1 MEDLFENWSETKAT
15 LLDGLDAQKQAIVG
29 PLLENQKAQMVAESA
44 AGGAGVTQAHD
55 IAGFRKI
62 LIPMIRRIIPGSIAT
77 ELVGVQPMT
86 GPVGLVY
93 TLRYR
98 YSEAMVTDGSRNPF
112 GDPNSIAPNDEVFG
126 NVSPIRAFY
135 SGSTGSDQV
144 AGASGISHPGQHA
157 GSSPGDLNTAE
168 PANIDGTENVA
179 GDGGRAWE
187 SSLDAADVA
196 GHPDNFDFGPHS
208 DPGSLAE
215 GATNSNGD
223 RGAGYFKD
231 VAGSLYGGSGS
242 FLEGSGG
249 RKMTLDVVSQAVE
262 AGSRKLQAGWTIEA
276 MQDLNAQHGLDL
288 ESEMT
293 QALSAEIV
301 QEIDYEVITDLLALA
316 GTVATF
322 DGAGD
327 GIYGGGGGG
336 NYAPAYVGDR
346 LANLGVVINRVANEI
361 ARKTRRG
368 AGNFIVCSPLMVS
381 ILQSA
386 AKSVFAPAV
395 EGSFK
400 GPNNTMLVG
409 TLNGTIK
416 VYSYLWNQAGAG
428 VDLSRPGASPLSQA
442 SDVMLIGYKGG
453 NGETDAGYFYCPYV
467 PLMSSGVVVNPVTF
481 QPVVS
486 LMTRYGK
493 AIFVNAETSLGN
505 SSDYYG
511 KVTTSNLDLR

>member
-1 MEDLFENWSETKAT
+1 MDELFENWSETKAA
-15 LLDGLDAQKQAIVG
+15 LLEGLDATRQKVVA
-29 PLLENQKAQMVAESA
+29 PLLENQKNFMINEAAA
-44 AGGAGVTQAHD
+44 AGSTGAHD

-62 LIPMIRRIIPGSIAT
+62 LIPMIRRIIPGTIAT

-98 YSEAMVTDGSRNPF
+98 YTDAVANTTHSNPF
-112 GDPNSIAPNDEVFG
+112 SLPGAIGSGDEVFG
-126 NVSPIRAFY
+126 NSSPIRQWY
-135 SGSTGSDQV
+135 SSGAGGAGGSPGAACNATDQKPGANGVAAEDAAGVMNTPITGTD
-144 AGASGISHPGQHA
+144 ASGNAWPSTVPA
-157 GSSPGDLNTAE
+157 GDTSGNLNGNTFG
-168 PANIDGTENVA
+168 PFGENVS
-179 GDGGRAWE
+179 DLGRC
-187 SSLDAADVA
+187 DV
-196 GHPDNFDFGPHS
+196 S
-208 DPGSLAE
+208 
-215 GATNSNGD
+215 
-223 RGAGYFKD
+223 
-231 VAGSLYGGSGS
+231 GSLYGGSGS
-242 FLEGSGG
+242 TMEGSGG
-249 RKMTLDVVSQAVE
+249 RRMTMDVVSQAVE

-301 QEIDYEVITDLLALA
+301 QEIDQEIITDLLALA
-316 GTVATF
+316 GTVDSF
-322 DGAGD
+322 DGAGA
-327 GIYGGGGGG
+327 GTYGTGG
-336 NYAPAYVGDR
+336 NYTPGFVGDR
-346 LANLGVVINRVANEI
+346 LANMAVIINRVANEI

-368 AGNFIVCSPLMVS
+368 AGNYIVVSPLIVS

-428 VDLSRPGASPLSQA
+428 LDLGATSPLQPA
-442 SDVMLIGYKGG
+442 TDTILVGYKGG
-453 NGETDAGYFYCPYV
+453 NGETDTGYFYCPYI
-467 PLMSSGVVVNPVTF
+467 PLMSSGVVVNPTTF

-493 AIFVNAETSLGN
+493 AVFTHTETSLGN
-505 SSDYYG
+505 SADYYG
-511 KVTTSNLDLR
+511 KISVVNLDLT

>member
-1 MEDLFENWSETKAT
+1 MNELFENWNETKAA
-15 LLDGLDAQKQAIVG
+15 LLEGLTAEKQAVVD
-29 PLLENQKAQMVAESA
+29 PLLENQKNHLIAESA
-44 AGGAGVTQAHD
+44 AAGSTQAHD
-55 IAGFRKI
+55 VANFRKI
-62 LIPMIRRIIPGSIAT
+62 LIPMIRRIITGTIGR
-77 ELVGVQPMT
+77 EFVGVQPMS

-98 YSEAMVTDGSRNPF
+98 YAEAVANTTHSNPF
-112 GDPNSIAPNDEVFG
+112 GLPGAIAVDDEVFG
-126 NVSPIRAFY
+126 NVSPIRQWY
-135 SGSTGSDQV
+135 SGGIDAGDSP
-144 AGASGISHPGQHA
+144 AGASGLGSAGQAGTADISGTDASGVGHQSAMAAGSAAGQGAVYAESTLDGHA
-157 GSSPGDLNTAE
+157 GH
-168 PANIDGTENVA
+168 
-179 GDGGRAWE
+179 GG
-187 SSLDAADVA
+187 SQ
-196 GHPDNFDFGPHS
+196 
-208 DPGSLAE
+208 
-215 GATNSNGD
+215 
-223 RGAGYFKD
+223 
-231 VAGSLYGGSGS
+231 YGGSGS
-242 FLEGSGG
+242 FIEGSGG

-262 AGSRKLQAGWTIEA
+262 AGSRKLQAGWTVEA

-301 QEIDYEVITDLLALA
+301 QEIDQEVITDLVALA
-316 GTVATF
+316 GTVESF
-322 DGAGD
+322 DGAGA
-327 GIYGGGGGG
+327 GVYGGGGAG

-346 LANLGVVINRVANEI
+346 LANLGVLINRVANEI

-368 AGNFIVCSPLMVS
+368 AGNFVVVSPMIVS

-400 GPNNTMLVG
+400 GPNNTQLVG

-428 VDLSRPGASPLSQA
+428 VDMGAPAPGNDDTIL
-442 SDVMLIGYKGG
+442 VGYKGG
-453 NGETDAGYFYCPYV
+453 NGETDAGYFYCPYI

-493 AIFVNAETSLGN
+493 SVFTRAETSLGN

-511 KVTTSNLDLR
+511 KIAVNDLDLT

>member
-1 MEDLFENWSETKAT
+1 MEGLFENWSETKAA
-15 LLDGLDAQKQAIVG
+15 LLEGLDAQKQKVVA
-29 PLLENQKAQMVAESA
+29 PLLENQKNHMINEAAA
-44 AGGAGVTQAHD
+44 AGSTAAHD

-62 LIPMIRRIIPGSIAT
+62 LIPMIRRIIPGTIAT

-98 YSEAMVTDGSRNPF
+98 YAEAVSNGGSNEF
-112 GDPNSIAPNDEVFG
+112 GLPGQINVNDEVFG
-126 NVSPIRAFY
+126 NDSPIRQWY
-135 SGSTGSDQV
+135 SGG
-144 AGASGISHPGQHA
+144 AGAA
-157 GSSPGDLNTAE
+157 GAPNTAE
-168 PANIDGTENVA
+168 DQDAGAGAIDNLATANAPIDPEGTGVA
-179 GDGGRAWE
+179 WP
-187 SSLDAADVA
+187 SSLPGAV
-196 GHPDNFDFGPHS
+196 FGGG
-208 DPGSLAE
+208 PGSFS
-215 GATNSNGD
+215 GTDVNGQ
-223 RGAGYFKD
+223 
-231 VAGSLYGGSGS
+231 LHGGSGS
-242 FLEGSGG
+242 MIEGSGG
-249 RKMTLDVVSQAVE
+249 RKMTMDVVSQAVE

-301 QEIDYEVITDLLALA
+301 QEIDQEIITDLIALA
-316 GTVATF
+316 GTIDTF

-327 GIYGGGGGG
+327 GIYGGGGAG

-346 LANLGVVINRVANEI
+346 LANISVIINRVANEI

-368 AGNFIVCSPLMVS
+368 AGNFIVVSPMMVS
-381 ILQSA
+381 VLQSA

-416 VYSYLWNQAGAG
+416 VFSYLWNQAGSG
-428 VDLSRPGASPLSQA
+428 IDLGGGSGSSPIGQA
-442 SDVMLIGYKGG
+442 NDTILVGYKGG
-453 NGETDAGYFYCPYV
+453 NGETDTGYFYCPYI
-467 PLMSSGVVVNPVTF
+467 PLMSSGVVVNPTTF

-493 AIFVNAETSLGN
+493 AVFANTETSLGN
-505 SSDYYG
+505 SADYYG
-511 KVTTSNLDLR
+511 KINVVNLDLT